1 MTNLRPSK
9 ITIAIDGTAGVGK
22 SSVGKAVALKYG
34 ISFLSTGQMYR
45 CLGWKVLKSGIN
57 MDDESAVIKAAKDIV
72 WGFERQSDSSLK
84 VLVDGQYLG
93 DKLQLEEVG
102 RAASKVSAIGPA
114 RAIIMQKQIDLGREG
129 NIVMEGRDIGTAICP
144 DAPVKIYLIAN
155 AEARAQRRVKQL
167 QEQGEKADY
176 DEILASIISRDER
189 DSNRSCS
196 PLKPAPDAVIIDTS
210 ALSLDEVI
218 EKVMEE
224 VGKVW

>member
-1 MTNLRPSK
+1 MTKLRPSK

-129 NIVMEGRDIGTAICP
+129 NIVMEGSPRAKACKTASGT
-144 DAPVKIYLIAN
+144 
-155 AEARAQRRVKQL
+155 
-167 QEQGEKADY
+167 G
-176 DEILASIISRDER
+176 
-189 DSNRSCS
+189 
-196 PLKPAPDAVIIDTS
+196 
-210 ALSLDEVI
+210 
-218 EKVMEE
+218 
-224 VGKVW
+224 

>member
-1 MTNLRPSK
+1 MTNSAPQK

-45 CLGWKVLKSGIN
+45 CLGWKALKAGIN
-57 MDDESAVIKAAKDIV
+57 MDDEAAVLKAAKDIV

-102 RAASKVSAIGPA
+102 RAASKVSAVGPA
-114 RAIIMQKQIDLGREG
+114 RAVIMQKQIDLGRAG
-129 NIVMEGRDIGTAICP
+129 DIVMEGRDIGTAICP
-144 DAPVKIYLIAN
+144 EAPVKIYLTAN
-155 AEARAQRRVKQL
+155 AQARAQRRVKQL
-167 QEQGEKADY
+167 KEQGEPADY
-176 DEILASIISRDER
+176 EEILSSIISRDER
-189 DSNRSCS
+189 DSNRACS
-196 PLKPAPDAVIIDTS
+196 PLRPAPDAVIIDTS
-210 ALSLDEVI
+210 EMTLNEVI
-218 EKVMEE
+218 EKVLEV

>member
-1 MTNLRPSK
+1 MTKLRPSK

-176 DEILASIISRDER
+176 DEILASIISRDAR

-196 PLKPAPDAVIIDTS
+196 PLKPAPDAVILDTS
-210 ALSLDEVI
+210 AFSLDEVI